1 MHVFRKTPTNVGKGV
16 FHDPGKTGRH
26 YFYLLVDATDDFLL
40 GERSKIQTGTGTRI
54 ILRDLMQKGSCT

>member
-40 GERSKIQTGTGTRI
+40 GGEEVKSKLEPERALFFEI
-54 ILRDLMQKGSCT
+54 